1 MRLKKIPHF
10 KVYFNDSFIPM
21 ASFRELMTIYTTHI
35 RWFAQI
41 CALHKESYG
50 QKEVEIIDPLAVFD
64 I

>member
-1 MRLKKIPHF
+1 
-10 KVYFNDSFIPM
+10 M